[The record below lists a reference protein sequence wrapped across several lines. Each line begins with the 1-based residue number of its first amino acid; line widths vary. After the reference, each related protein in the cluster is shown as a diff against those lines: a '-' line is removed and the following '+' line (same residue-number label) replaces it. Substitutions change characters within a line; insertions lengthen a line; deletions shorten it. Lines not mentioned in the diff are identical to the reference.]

1 MQINFKII
9 WPSNEINHLSAHSDC
24 FYFVQLQ
31 SVKITRLLSSFS
43 IIIPHIY
50 ISSSSSKIHVC
61 IALVHEQTHN
71 LTVMLHIIPDSDSYT
86 GGSCVF
92 GEFYDSLIS
101 QTSRKEHLE
110 FGR

>member
-1 MQINFKII
+1 M
-9 WPSNEINHLSAHSDC
+9 HA
-24 FYFVQLQ
+24 
-31 SVKITRLLSSFS
+31 
-43 IIIPHIY
+43 
-50 ISSSSSKIHVC
+50 
-61 IALVHEQTHN
+61 QTHN